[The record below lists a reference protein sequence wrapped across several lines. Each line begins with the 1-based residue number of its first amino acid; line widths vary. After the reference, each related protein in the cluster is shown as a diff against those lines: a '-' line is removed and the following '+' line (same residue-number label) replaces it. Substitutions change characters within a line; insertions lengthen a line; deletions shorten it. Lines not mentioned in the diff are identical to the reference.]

1 MWLQQPI
8 IHEIDYCNLQI
19 SAYDPRDHPTKYQ
32 LTIFQGEGQYDI
44 HASVSSPTVNAL
56 CSSMTAEELNPLVYT
71 LWPSTKTSQHDGMN
85 WPAGVPSYPDW
96 LNSTAVDSIF
106 GFGQN
111 YGRRPPVFQVL
122 PSPYNTVLNHTGE
135 GPDSIYIL
143 ASTANASYMMCSLRA
158 SLSVD
163 CSTRYQ
169 ASWTGGRLES
179 HCEDPADGTAYN
191 RSRPNAPNRIV
202 QPDWSRVAAEWAL
215 ALALNDGIDNA
226 NASSA
231 RLLTELIPTRP
242 SLDPLMPSIAEAL
255 AALAGST
262 LLLSALDAPFVHYW
276 EYPTPVLAEP
286 VSRGFNAT
294 VKTWQYQ
301 SKVAQPWQL
310 GFFVIL
316 FGTFAVSCYCLQ
328 YLVRHRKFLADITE
342 LPTVFTLAMNSC
354 SSRRLNNGIG
364 RDSEKEEYG
373 TRWSVNVD
381 DSQHLFFENLAEAFP
396 AKRHKDV

>member
-1 MWLQQPI
+1 M
-8 IHEIDYCNLQI
+8 
-19 SAYDPRDHPTKYQ
+19 
-32 LTIFQGEGQYDI
+32 
-44 HASVSSPTVNAL
+44 TV
-56 CSSMTAEELNPLVYT
+56 EELKPVVYT
-71 LWPSTKTSQHDGMN
+71 LWPATNPSRHDRVY

-106 GFGQN
+106 GFGES

-122 PSPYNTVLNHTGE
+122 PTPYNTVLNHTGE
-135 GPDSIYIL
+135 APDSIYIL

-169 ASWTGGRLES
+169 ASWTGGRLVS
-179 HCEDPADGTAYN
+179 HCEDPADAMTY
-191 RSRPNAPNRIV
+191 RKSRPDAPNGIV
-202 QPDWSRVAAEWAL
+202 HPDWSRVAAEWAL

-231 RLLTELIPTRP
+231 RLLTELVPTSP

-262 LLLSALDAPFVHYW
+262 LLFSAIDAPFVHYW

-286 VSRGFNAT
+286 ASRGFNAT

-301 SKVAQPWQL
+301 SKFAQPWQL

-328 YLVRHRKFLADITE
+328 YLVRHREFLADITE

-354 SSRRLNNGIG
+354 SSRRLNNGIS
-364 RDSEKEEYG
+364 RDSEREEYG

-396 AKRHKDV
+396 AKRHEDVQ